1 MKVNKVEQW
10 VIIILF
16 AVISL
21 LCLIPFVLLLMS
33 SLTSEM
39 EIVKNGYSFF
49 PAAFSVE
56 SYKYLFK
63 EPAMIVRAYGI
74 SVLVTVAG
82 TLASLLIMTLLAYP
96 LSRKDMPFRNAAA
109 FFVFFTMLFNG
120 GLVPTYLMYTN
131 VFDLKNTLLAFLVP
145 GLLVSAFY
153 VILIRTFFSMNIPNE
168 VIESAYMD
176 GAGEFKIFA
185 RIVLPLSTPVLG
197 AVGLF
202 QLIHYWNDW
211 FNGLIYITDDKLYSI
226 QVLLNTIL
234 LNAQYL
240 LNNVQFS
247 DDFGQS
253 DQIPGNGLKMAIA
266 AIGVIP
272 ILITYPF
279 FQKYFAKGL
288 TVGAVKG

>member
-1 MKVNKVEQW
+1 MKSNPVEQW
-10 VIIILF
+10 IINVIFIAVTLF
-16 AVISL
+16 
-21 LCLIPFVLLLMS
+21 CLIPFILLITS
-33 SLTSEM
+33 SITSET
-39 EIVKNGYSFF
+39 EIVKNGYSLI
-49 PAAFSVE
+49 PAELSFE
-56 SYKYLFK
+56 SYMYLFK
-63 EPAMIVRAYGI
+63 DPTVIVRAYGI
-74 SVLVTVAG
+74 SILVTIVG
-82 TLASLLIMTLLAYP
+82 TLSSLIIMTLLAYP
-96 LSRKDMPFRNAAA
+96 LSRKEMPMRNFLA

-131 VFDLKNTLLAFLVP
+131 LFNMKNTIWALIVP
-145 GLLVSAFY
+145 GALVNAFF
-153 VILIRTFFSMNIPNE
+153 VILIRTFFSMNVPKE

-176 GAGEFKIFA
+176 GAGEFKIFT
-185 RIVLPLSTPVLG
+185 RIVIPLSTPVLG

-211 FNGLIYITDDKLYSI
+211 FNGLIYITDERLYSI

-247 DDFGQS
+247 DDLGQTG
-253 DQIPGNGLKMAIA
+253 QIPGNGLKMAIA

-279 FQKYFAKGL
+279 FKNTSLRDLQL
-288 TVGAVKG
+288 VQ